1 MSSYDIRGMQ
11 ASGMTDQQ
19 INDFIKQQ
27 DAKIYGPRGGRGGKV
42 PVTPQVMP
50 SVKPRP
56 IRTATGTPI
65 KPVKGQQVGLGSVG
79 SLPKKSGI
87 LPDLP
92 KMSQS
97 ESQAELEKIRG
108 GVGSGLGDT
117 FKNQTD
123 RPSGSLGN
131 VLSSLKQMGTQMSGG
146 PQKTMMKKGGEA
158 KKYTKGGKINLDACG
173 VSTGGKSN
181 KCAGW

>member
-27 DAKIYGPRGGRGGKV
+27 DAKFYGPRGMGPRGMGPKV
-42 PVTPQVMP
+42 PVKPQVMP
-50 SVKPRP
+50 PVKPRP

-65 KPVKGQQVGLGSVG
+65 KPVKGRGLAGLKEPGLYEKFLKDSGVAEPTPNEVLLQKQASDQQ
-79 SLPKKSGI
+79 KGI
-87 LPDLP
+87 
-92 KMSQS
+92 MGTGSQS
-97 ESQAELEKIRG
+97 A
-108 GVGSGLGDT
+108 
-117 FKNQTD
+117 
-123 RPSGSLGN
+123 
-131 VLSSLKQMGTQMSGG
+131 
-146 PQKTMMKKGGEA
+146 MMKKGGEA

-181 KCAGW
+181 KCPAW

>member
-1 MSSYDIRGMQ
+1 MSRYNIGAMQ
-11 ASGMTDQQ
+11 ASGMTNQQ
-19 INDFIKQQ
+19 ISNYIKQQ
-27 DAKIYGPRGGRGGKV
+27 DAKIYGPRGGRGPKV

-50 SVKPRP
+50 PVNPRP

-79 SLPKKSGI
+79 FLPKKSGI

-108 GVGSGLGDT
+108 GVGAGLGDT

-158 KKYTKGGKINLDACG
+158 KKYTKGGKINLNACG
-173 VSTGGKSN
+173 VSTAQKS
-181 KCAGW
+181 KSSPKW